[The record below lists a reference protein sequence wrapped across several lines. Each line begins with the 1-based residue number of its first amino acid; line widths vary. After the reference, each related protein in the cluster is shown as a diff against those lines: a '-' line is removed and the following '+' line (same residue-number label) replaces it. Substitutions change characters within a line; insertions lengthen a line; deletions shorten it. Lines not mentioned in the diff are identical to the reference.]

1 MYALSAAVLA
11 AALAAAGARELSSL
25 QTQFERTADASTT
38 YAKNVS
44 SCPGNTCFLVLYL
57 VTEPGSQDTR
67 SLECTRLRPA

>member
-44 SCPGNTCFLVLYL
+44 SCPGTISF
-57 VTEPGSQDTR
+57 R
-67 SLECTRLRPA
+67 SL